1 MINARFFLCAPRSYK
16 GKITIYPPTMNDVIT
31 NEGFGIFL
39 KTLTYSQEEIEDE
52 LAEKN
57 MLDGD
62 IPNPF
67 QFLMDNC
74 KNIEGYEAIVKA
86 SFYFF
91 CKTEITFLY
100 DINKILIGNV
110 EKLLKDG
117 VEVKDFVFL
126 EEDDFFD
133 FQNILRESVAQKPVE
148 RPDPDEDPRVKRIK
162 AKARYRDKIKA
173 KQGSGIGMAASLT
186 SICCMGLGIN
196 PLNVGEMSYVAFRAI
211 MEMYQD
217 KEKYD
222 LDVKTLLAGGDS
234 KKIKPKYW
242 IKNFD

>member
-16 GKITIYPPTMNDVIT
+16 GKITIYPPTMNDVVT

-57 MLDGD
+57 MLDED

-100 DINKILIGNV
+100 DINKMRISYSL
-110 EKLLKDG
+110 EKIQAEIDKCVVLCANCHR
-117 VEVKDFVFL
+117 EFHYL
-126 EEDDFFD
+126 ERCEK
-133 FQNILRESVAQKPVE
+133 ITLQK
-148 RPDPDEDPRVKRIK
+148 
-162 AKARYRDKIKA
+162 Y
-173 KQGSGIGMAASLT
+173 
-186 SICCMGLGIN
+186 
-196 PLNVGEMSYVAFRAI
+196 
-211 MEMYQD
+211 
-217 KEKYD
+217 
-222 LDVKTLLAGGDS
+222 LDR
-234 KKIKPKYW
+234 
-242 IKNFD
+242 

>member
-1 MINARFFLCAPRSYK
+1 MYDVV
-16 GKITIYPPTMNDVIT
+16 TND
-31 NEGFGIFL
+31 GFGLFL
-39 KTLTYSQEEIEDE
+39 KLLTYSQEEIEDE
-52 LAEKN
+52 LVEKN

-62 IPNPF
+62 IPTPF
-67 QFLMDNC
+67 QFLMENC
-74 KNIEGYEAIVKA
+74 KNIEGYEALIKA

-126 EEDDFFD
+126 EEEEFFD
-133 FQNILRESVAQKPVE
+133 FQNIVRLSVAQKPVE
-148 RPDPDEDPRVKRIK
+148 RPNPNEDPRVKRIK

-222 LDVKTLLAGGDS
+222 LDVRTLLAGGDS

-242 IKNFD
+242 IKNFE